1 MASIPR
7 FDAAGNVYAVVARE
21 DAEARSDAAWAAAA
35 CRDGA
40 ADGVLIEASAQD
52 GVAAGVRIVNPDGS
66 RAEMSGNGLRIF
78 AHWLWREG
86 RVAVEEPFEVDT
98 GTRQV
103 TCRVAPGGGSVR
115 VALGPVRVEAPREI
129 DVGEASWGLVRFTPV
144 NVGNPHAVLVTEG
157 PVDEG
162 TVRRVGARVEVHPSF
177 PGRTNV
183 QFAWPDHHDPTVV
196 HARVWERGAG
206 WTASSGSSACAVTAA
221 MQAKERPGGE
231 SARYVR
237 TVRMPGGSLQCELV
251 KGEAFLEGPVRP
263 VG

>member
-7 FDAAGNVYAVVARE
+7 FDAAGNVYAVVAWE
-21 DAEARSDAAWAAAA
+21 EADARSDGAWAAAA

-40 ADGVLIEASAQD
+40 ADGVLIEAPAGD

-129 DVGEASWGLVRFTPV
+129 DVGETSWGLVRFTPV

-157 PVDEG
+157 PG
-162 TVRRVGARVEVHPSF
+162 GSGRRGDGP
-177 PGRTNV
+177 
-183 QFAWPDHHDPTVV
+183 
-196 HARVWERGAG
+196 
-206 WTASSGSSACAVTAA
+206 ACR
-221 MQAKERPGGE
+221 RPGGGAPVVPGSHERAVRLARSPRPNRRACARVGTRCGVDGLLRVECVRRHGSHAGQGE
-231 SARYVR
+231 SRRDRGALRADGAHAGRITAVR
-237 TVRMPGGSLQCELV
+237 TR
-251 KGEAFLEGPVRP
+251 EG
-263 VG
+263 